1 MIFTLLFSDFS
12 KKLFQTG
19 LFLVSLSII
28 FSSLP
33 TFADYGD
40 FGLNPASSLPTNP
53 ANSSQS
59 NSSLTSSN
67 NLKISIE
74 DPYICGSG
82 VNGNVSGGNGKK
94 IIKVELFSESKIVY
108 TTSTTSDASDKWK
121 VEFDYS
127 KIPSGKYTII
137 STVRDEKDLSASY
150 QFKADVKTKSECTS
164 IVQLN
169 NQINTVLIRTGGF
182 VQNNLPLS
190 LMSAISLVGFVVFFK
205 TFGKKRSV
213 YR

>member
-19 LFLVSLSII
+19 LFLASLSII

-40 FGLNPASSLPTNP
+40 FGLNPISSLPTNP

-59 NSSLTSSN
+59 NSSLPSSN
-67 NLKISIE
+67 PKISIE
-74 DPYICGSG
+74 DPYICGGG
-82 VNGNVSGGNGKK
+82 VNGSVSGGNGKK
-94 IIKVELFSESKIVY
+94 IIKVELFNESKLVY
-108 TTSTTSDASDKWK
+108 TISATSDTSDKWK

-150 QFKADVKTKSECTS
+150 QFTADVKTKSECTS

-190 LMSAISLVGFVVFFK
+190 LMSAISLVGFVIFFK

>member
-1 MIFTLLFSDFS
+1 MIFTLLFSNFS
-12 KKLFQTG
+12 KKLFQIG
-19 LFLVSLSII
+19 LSLSSLSII

-33 TFADYGD
+33 TFANYGD
-40 FGLNPASSLPTNP
+40 FGINPASSLPTNP

-59 NSSLTSSN
+59 NISLTSSN
-67 NLKISIE
+67 SLKISIE
-74 DPYICGSG
+74 DPYICGGG
-82 VNGNVSGGNGKK
+82 VNGSVSGGNGKK
-94 IIKVELFSESKIVY
+94 IIKVELFNESKLVY
-108 TTSTTSDASDKWK
+108 TISTTSDASNNWK
-121 VEFDYS
+121 AEFDYS

-150 QFKADVKTKSECTS
+150 QFTADVKTKSECTS

-169 NQINTVLIRTGGF
+169 NQINTALIRTGGF

-205 TFGKKRSV
+205 TLGKKRSV